1 MYKQTLCFVRR
12 NDELLMLNRENKP
25 TQGLWNGV
33 GGKIDEN
40 ETPMECIIREVKE
53 ETNIDI
59 STYDVIKKG
68 VISWEV
74 DDSYVGGLYVYLVDI
89 ENNYDY
95 QTPKKTDE
103 GILDWKKITWLL
115 EDKNFGVGEMIPHYL
130 PNVLKNSDCC
140 NHFCLI
146 RNNKLVNYEMKTLE
160 PIHSK

>member
-33 GGKIDEN
+33 GGKIDKN
-40 ETPMECIIREVKE
+40 ETSMECIIREVKE

-59 STYDVIKKG
+59 STYEVIDKG

-89 ENNYDY
+89 EDNYDY

-103 GILDWKKITWLL
+103 GILDWKKNTWLL
-115 EDKNFGVGEMIPHYL
+115 GDVNFGVGEMIPHYL
-130 PNVLKNSDCC
+130 SNVLNGKDYY
-140 NHFCLI
+140 NHFFVI
-146 RNNKLVNYEMKTLE
+146 RNKKVISYEMKKLE
-160 PIHSK
+160 

>member
-130 PNVLKNSDCC
+130 PNVLKKSDSC

-160 PIHSK
+160 PNHSK

>member
-33 GGKIDEN
+33 GGKIVEN
-40 ETPMECIIREVKE
+40 ETPMECIIPEVKE

-59 STYDVIKKG
+59 STYDVIDKG

-74 DDSYVGGLYVYLVDI
+74 DDSYVGGLFVYLVDI
-89 ENNYDY
+89 EDDCDY
-95 QTPKKTDE
+95 QTPKKIDE

-115 EDKNFGVGEMIPHYL
+115 EDENFGVGEMLPRYL
-130 PNVLKNSDCC
+130 WNILNREDCY
-140 NHFCLI
+140 NHFCVI
-146 RNNKLVNYEMKTLE
+146 RNEKLISYEMKKLE
-160 PIHSK
+160 LIITK